1 MSTID
6 TLIQDIYSSLRNKEV
21 APGIDLAQVAQEL
34 GNEVETVFL
43 ETFDPDHHG
52 HRTGLRLSGIG
63 RCERY
68 QWYETHDY
76 EAEPVKDHVH
86 ITFMQGHIL
95 EALLKALTKVS
106 GHQVSGEQDEHEVNG
121 VFGHQDCIIDNQLV
135 DIKTASKWSYDNKF
149 TDTGIKGDD
158 SFGYIPQLS
167 SYGKVDG
174 REHGYFF
181 VMNKNNGELKLSK
194 QELDTDVDKHID
206 QLKDKL
212 LVNHP
217 PMRIMNATDT
227 KGKLSMQCGF
237 CSQKHN
243 CYGSLQATT
252 YKSGAVS
259 YYVDEV
265 GGGF

>member
-1 MSTID
+1 MATID
-6 TLIQDIYSSLRNKEV
+6 TLIQDIYSHLSDKKV
-21 APGIDLAQVAQEL
+21 ADDVDLAQVAQDL
-34 GNEVETVFL
+34 GNEIETVFL

-68 QWYETHDY
+68 QWLEAHDN
-76 EAEPVKDHVH
+76 ESEPIKDHVH

-95 EALLKALTKVS
+95 EAVLKALTKVA
-106 GHQVSGEQDEHEVNG
+106 GHTVTGEQGEHEVNG

-149 TDTGIKGDD
+149 TPDGIKGDD

-167 SYGKVDG
+167 AYGKIDG

-181 VMNKNNGELKLSK
+181 VINKNNGEIKLSK
-194 QELDTDVDKHID
+194 QVLDQDVDKHID
-206 QLKDKL
+206 QLKEKIDH
-212 LVNHP
+212 NHP
-217 PMRIMNATDT
+217 PMRIMNATDM

-237 CSQKHN
+237 CSQKQN
-243 CYGSLQATT
+243 CYEHLKATT
-252 YKSGAVS
+252 YKNGTTV
-259 YYVDEV
+259 YHVDEV